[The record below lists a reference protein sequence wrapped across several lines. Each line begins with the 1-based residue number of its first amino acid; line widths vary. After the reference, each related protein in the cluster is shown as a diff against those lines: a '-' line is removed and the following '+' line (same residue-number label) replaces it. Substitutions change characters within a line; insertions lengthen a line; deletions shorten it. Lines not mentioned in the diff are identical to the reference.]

1 MLILDW
7 LDEQPGSSLEMLAI
21 PDIKTF
27 MTLVD

>member
-1 MLILDW
+1 MILDW
-7 LDEQPGSSLEMLAI
+7 LDEQPGSSLEEMLAI